1 MNEQSFDVTNREINQ
16 KLQAILSQKSPLI
29 LTQKERDVITKIK
42 TATELTNKNNITR
55 TKAYLSFYSECPEV
69 HWAFLAHMVS
79 RNGGYNMTDVKSSL
93 LVSFLSQTQ
102 QVSLFQFLE
111 RANALIFHDAFP
123 QLLLYKKSKE
133 DKTSY
138 FHLLPAFSVS
148 KFMIPI
154 WIYFLQNRFSSKY
167 LTYAL
172 ITNEQQYVEKH
183 LISLSNTKH
192 SVLHTLTYIIQ
203 EALGFTHV
211 VFPYK
216 KYSFLR
222 KYSLAGI
229 EVHNFHSVQTRIQI
243 GKRLYHILFSKQAY
257 SSIFDF
263 AKKHEHS
270 GSRSDYW
277 PHEFSL
283 NNDQRKLISPSLS
296 QVWENVAHQFPTNQ
310 DWYTNFSQIQSWKNE
325 EKVDFQDITK
335 DVKQDL
341 SIMKSL
347 ISVHNT
353 LN

>member
-1 MNEQSFDVTNREINQ
+1 MYEQSCDITNLAIEQ
-16 KLQAILSQKSPLI
+16 ELLAILSQKSLLI
-29 LTQKERDVITKIK
+29 LTQKEKDFINKIK
-42 TATELTNKNNITR
+42 TSTDLANKNNITR

-93 LVSFLSQTQ
+93 LVSVLSHSQ

-138 FHLLPAFSVS
+138 FHLLPSFSVS

-154 WIYFLQNRFSSKY
+154 WSSFLNNKLTSKD
-167 LTYAL
+167 LSYAL

-183 LISLSNTKH
+183 LMSLSHTKQ
-192 SVLHTLTYIIQ
+192 SVLQTFTYIMQ

-211 VFPYK
+211 IFPYK

-222 KYSLAGI
+222 KYSLAGV
-229 EVHNFHSVQTRIQI
+229 EVRNFHSVQTRIQI
-243 GKRLYHILFSKQAY
+243 GKKLYHILFSKPVY
-257 SSIFDF
+257 SSIFEF

-283 NNDQRKLISPSLS
+283 NKDQQKIISPSLT
-296 QVWENVAHQFPTNQ
+296 QVWENVPHHFPKKQ
-310 DWYTNFSQIQSWKNE
+310 DWYTKFSQIQSWKNE
-325 EKVDFQDITK
+325 GKADIHDITK
-335 DVKQDL
+335 DVKRDL

-347 ISVHNT
+347 ISVYNII
-353 LN
+353 N